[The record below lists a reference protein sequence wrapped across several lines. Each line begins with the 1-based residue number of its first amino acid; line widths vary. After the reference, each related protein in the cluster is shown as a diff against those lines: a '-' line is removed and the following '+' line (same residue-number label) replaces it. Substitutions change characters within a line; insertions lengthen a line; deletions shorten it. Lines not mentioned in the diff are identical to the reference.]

1 MQRQDLGEEIRS
13 LCRQLISANDPE
25 LIEGLLERLRFL
37 LHEQKILMN
46 DMASEALA
54 TVLEQEKR
62 SKKVS

>member
-1 MQRQDLGEEIRS
+1 MERQDLGKEIRS
-13 LCRQLISANDPE
+13 LCRRLISANDPD
-25 LIEGLLERLRFL
+25 LIEGLFERLRFL

-46 DMASEALA
+46 DIASEALA